1 MLAVPLTA
9 SKLISNL
16 VEYLYFVAFNKFKKY
31 QQSVFKYVFSNL
43 GDAQFRW
50 EGLHTEREGGGDLS
64 LLMDDSPS

>member
-31 QQSVFKYVFSNL
+31 QQFVFKYVFL
-43 GDAQFRW
+43 TGDAQFRW
-50 EGLHTEREGGGDLS
+50 EGLHTEREEGGDLS